1 MMRDT
6 IRPGSFFAALL
17 LIILAPLLALL
28 ALLVLVAQGRPV
40 LFRQLRAGREGKAFT
55 MMKFRSM
62 RDLRDAEGHLLPD
75 AARTTAIGHFL
86 RRSRLDELPELWNI
100 VVGEMAWVG
109 PRPLLPQT
117 IEEMGAEGRLRC
129 SVRPGLTGWAQVN
142 GNTLLSLHEKL
153 ELDLWYVKN
162 RTLRIDLLTL
172 LYTVGV
178 ILRGEKIN
186 RTELEKAL
194 AGRHHR
200 SS

>member
-1 MMRDT
+1 MMRNA
-6 IRPGSFFAALL
+6 IGLGRFFAALL
-17 LIILAPLLALL
+17 LLMLAPLLALL
-28 ALLVLVAQGRPV
+28 ALIILVAQGRPI
-40 LFRQLRAGREGKAFT
+40 LFRQDRAGLGGKSFN

-62 RDLRDAEGHLLPD
+62 RDLRDAQGNLLPD
-75 AARTTAIGHFL
+75 AARTTAIGRFL
-86 RRSRLDELPELWNI
+86 RRSRFDELPELWNI
-100 VVGEMAWVG
+100 IIGEMAWVG

-117 IEEMGAEGRLRC
+117 IQEMGAEGLLRC

-153 ELDLWYVKN
+153 ELDLWYVAN
-162 RTLRIDLLTL
+162 RTLRIDMLTI
-172 LYTVGV
+172 LYTIDV
-178 ILRGEKIN
+178 ILRGERIN

>member
-1 MMRDT
+1 MQDGF
-6 IRPGSFFAALL
+6 RPGPFFAALL
-17 LIILAPLLALL
+17 LIVLAPFLALL
-28 ALLVLVAQGRPV
+28 ALLVLVAQGRPI
-40 LFRQLRAGREGKAFT
+40 LFRQLRAGRDGKAFT
-55 MMKFRSM
+55 MKKFRSM

-75 AARTTAIGHFL
+75 AVRTTAIGRFL
-86 RRSRLDELPELWNI
+86 RRSRFDELPELWNI

-109 PRPLLPQT
+109 PRPLLLQT

-153 ELDLWYVKN
+153 ELDLWYVAN

-172 LYTVGV
+172 FYTIGV

>member
-1 MMRDT
+1 MMRDALG
-6 IRPGSFFAALL
+6 PGPFFAALL
-17 LIILAPLLALL
+17 LIILAPPLMLLALI
-28 ALLVLVAQGRPV
+28 VLVAQGRPV
-40 LFRQLRAGREGKAFT
+40 LFRQDRAGRGGKAFT

-62 RDLRDAEGHLLPD
+62 RDLRDAEGQLLPD
-75 AARTTAIGHFL
+75 AARMTTIGRFL
-86 RRSRLDELPELWNI
+86 RRSRFDELPELWNI
-100 VVGEMAWVG
+100 VIGEMAWVG

-117 IEEMGAEGRLRC
+117 IDEMGEEGLLRC

-153 ELDLWYVKN
+153 ELDLWYVAN
-162 RTLRIDLLTL
+162 RTWRIDILTI
-172 LYTVGV
+172 LYTIDV
-178 ILRGEKIN
+178 ILRGERIN